1 MTSVDCWTTWLISS
15 WDKKNF
21 WQNWANSQ
29 NKNCLNGSGE
39 KSCHF
44 VKPLPKCLIILICF
58 STWDNTCDP
67 KVNWSHLEQM
77 YTTQLVTWQHTKP
90 FLSAGVNVNFS
101 ETMFVCLFLSRMS
114 VFYTACWSI
123 WSNFGCQMTKS
134 ARCTAIHFSYYL
146 FSTYVA
152 DAIRQWANHKTYTRY
167 TICCLHSGCLTL
179 KQFHV

>member
-1 MTSVDCWTTWLISS
+1 MTVGPRDLSQS
-15 WDKKNF
+15 WKKDL
-21 WQNWANSQ
+21 WQNGSNSQ
-29 NKNCLNGSGE
+29 NENCHLKK
-39 KSCHF
+39 KSFCEIAQLYQRLSYHSI
-44 VKPLPKCLIILICF
+44 VSQQKISHTIQK
-58 STWDNTCDP
+58 STE
-67 KVNWSHLEQM
+67 VIYVEQM
-77 YTTQLVTWQHTKP
+77 KTTLLETWQLTKP

-134 ARCTAIHFSYYL
+134 ARCTAIALTIYL